1 MKLKATSL
9 VVLLLLSGAAAQN
22 PTGLGADLK
31 LMPSYGGAVLTGRIG
46 VSKPDELLGVWSSLG
61 RARLMKCAPRCE
73 VVGSVP
79 ITGSLIL
86 SGGSGYRVVLGGN
99 FKPGQ
104 KVSVVLRFRQGV
116 VLNTAAIVG
125 R

>member
-1 MKLKATSL
+1 MKLKAAAL
-9 VVLLLLSGAAAQN
+9 AVFLLFPGASAQN
-22 PTGLGADLK
+22 PAGLSADLK
-31 LMPSYGGAVLTGRIG
+31 LMPSYGGALLTGRIG
-46 VSKPDELLGVWSSLG
+46 ASKPDELLGVWSSLG

-73 VVGSVP
+73 VVASVP
-79 ITGSLIL
+79 ITGNLVL

-116 VLNTAAIVG
+116 VLNTAAIVN

>member
-1 MKLKATSL
+1 MNLKVAVL
-9 VVLLLLSGAAAQN
+9 ALVLLLPVAAAQN
-22 PTGLGADLK
+22 PAGLSADLK

-46 VSKPDELLGVWSSLG
+46 VSGPDEVLGVWSSLG
-61 RARLMKCAPRCE
+61 RARLMKCSPRCE
-73 VVGSVP
+73 VVTSVP

-86 SGGSGYRVVLGGN
+86 SGSSGYRVVLGGS

-104 KVSVVLRFRQGV
+104 KVSIVMRFRQGV
-116 VLNTAAIVG
+116 ILNTAAIVG